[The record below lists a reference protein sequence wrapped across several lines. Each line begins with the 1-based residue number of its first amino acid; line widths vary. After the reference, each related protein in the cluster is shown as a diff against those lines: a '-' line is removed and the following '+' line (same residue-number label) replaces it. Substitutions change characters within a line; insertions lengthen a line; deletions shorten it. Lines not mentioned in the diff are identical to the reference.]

1 MNEHDRK
8 LLQQARQYDYLN
20 WPSGAHLIDEAETEE
35 GRRMLNDYFY
45 HLSLVEEGKSGMI

>member
-1 MNEHDRK
+1 MNEHDK
-8 LLQQARQYDYLN
+8 ELLQQARQYDYLN
-20 WPSGAHLIDEAETEE
+20 WPLGAHLIDEAETEE